1 LKNLLFF
8 SYNQNKIIEVKNL
21 FKHNKIKILDLN
33 QYAKVDEPIESGLE
47 FVDNA
52 KIKSKYG
59 YKKFCVP
66 CFADDSGICISA
78 LKNKP
83 GVRSKRFFNK
93 FKSKSELFRY
103 IINKTRSSKNTVAY
117 FKTSICLT
125 IGLEQYIVFEGQI
138 SGNIASKPKGKNGFG
153 YDPIFIPE
161 GYSKTFAEMKN
172 SQKNS
177 LSHRAL
183 AINKLKNFLFN

>member
-1 LKNLLFF
+1 MKNLLFF

-153 YDPIFIPE
+153 YDPIFIPKNKK
-161 GYSKTFAEMKN
+161 KTFGEMQP
-172 SQKNS
+172 SQKYKID
-177 LSHRAL
+177 HRYQAYKK
-183 AINKLKNFLFN
+183 IRKFL